1 MSVLAILGFVSIT
14 IIVLVALGLCLNIRR
29 SVRLGLG
36 FGAHCSTGLAGDICD
51 RAGLDFGLVGGVD
64 LAVEK

>member
-1 MSVLAILGFVSIT
+1 VSVLAILG
-14 IIVLVALGLCLNIRR
+14 LVTVVIFILVTLGLCLNIRR

-36 FGAHCSTGLAGDICD
+36 FGAHCRTGLAGDIRD

-64 LAVEK
+64 LAVGK